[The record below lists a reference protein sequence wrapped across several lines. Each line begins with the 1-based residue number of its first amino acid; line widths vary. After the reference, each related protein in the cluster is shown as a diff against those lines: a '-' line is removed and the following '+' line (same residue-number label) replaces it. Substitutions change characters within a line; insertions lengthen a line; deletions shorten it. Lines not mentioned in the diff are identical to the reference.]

1 MERREYIKEQTES
14 IIHGREKYMLI
25 AQSMQDAMKV
35 VEQLNVSGEKMEE
48 MKNDILETLQNLSAI
63 AEENSATTEQV
74 TASLEEQTA
83 SVEEIAN
90 ANEELSTLAQN
101 LQSIIMKFKI

>member
-1 MERREYIKEQTES
+1 MVEKIHVNRSIDARCDESRRTIKCFW
-14 IIHGREKYMLI
+14 
-25 AQSMQDAMKV
+25 
-35 VEQLNVSGEKMEE
+35 EKMEE